1 MKSSKKWQ
9 MWLGLAV
16 LLQASTAYAEVL
28 DKFGGCKHPS
38 IYAHLLILIP
48 LCVCLV
54 LFAKKAK
61 LLGMALA
68 VIYSFGWLLKFIM
81 FVSVTFFKEPNV
93 FTDIFMDSARHGYY
107 IEISECPQYEILGYW
122 PQVSLA
128 IALLLTSVFSAQVF
142 RNRSR

>member
-1 MKSSKKWQ
+1 

-16 LLQASTAYAEVL
+16 LLQAGAAYAEVL
-28 DKFGGCKHPS
+28 DKFGGCRYPS
-38 IYAHLLILIP
+38 IYTHLLILIP
-48 LCVCLV
+48 VCVCLV
-54 LFAKKAK
+54 LAAKKVK
-61 LLGMALA
+61 FLGLTLA
-68 VIYSFGWLLKFIM
+68 VLYSFGWFVKFIM
-81 FVSVTFFKEPNV
+81 FESFTFFKAPNF
-93 FTDIFMDSARHGYY
+93 FTDTFMDSARHSYY